1 VLCVGVG
8 FGVLC
13 RHVVLYCALAPQP
26 TDYCLALACVHC
38 CADLSCVQH
47 GQDTHAPPLDRDFEN
62 NHVNFAV
69 LFLKTTL
76 SRQGFLYG
84 AELPAAYANLDDIAY
99 TTPEVTTFHTLVWLL
114 ARYEALEHEDT
125 EAELVALLTA
135 MQESRAQ
142 DPLLNTLDIDYE
154 YILRQC
160 RLYQRRR
167 YPRVTC
173 CVCCAIC
180 PKCIIT
186 AMCPSGML
194 YAAVRY
200 LSAVQ
205 LTTVRLTRSEVFV
218 ALYSCG

>member
-1 VLCVGVG
+1 
-8 FGVLC
+8 
-13 RHVVLYCALAPQP
+13 
-26 TDYCLALACVHC
+26 
-38 CADLSCVQH
+38 
-47 GQDTHAPPLDRDFEN
+47 
-62 NHVNFAV
+62 V

-173 CVCCAIC
+173 CAIC

-186 AMCPSGML
+186 AMYPSGML

-205 LTTVRLTRSEVFV
+205 LTTVRLTRSEVLCCV
-218 ALYSCG
+218 PLG